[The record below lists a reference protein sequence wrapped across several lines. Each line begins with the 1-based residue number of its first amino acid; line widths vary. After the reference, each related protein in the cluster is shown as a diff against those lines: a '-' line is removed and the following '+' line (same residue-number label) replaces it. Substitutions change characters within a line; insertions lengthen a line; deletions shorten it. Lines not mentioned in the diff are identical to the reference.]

1 MSTILIVDDDPHLR
15 ELTRVF
21 LQHEGFDVSEACDG
35 VEALSIL
42 EQLKV
47 EMVILDIMMPKT
59 DGWELCRQLRRYYDV
74 PVLMLTAKG
83 ETSQKLKGFQVGA
96 DDYLVKPFEP
106 LELVARV
113 KAVLKRYR
121 IATSQTVCLGDVVID
136 RQTFDVTIAGERF
149 TLPRKEFD
157 LLFKLASTPG

>member
-35 VEALSIL
+35 VEALSAL

-47 EMVILDIMMPKT
+47 EMVILDIMMPKM

-74 PVLMLTAKG
+74 PVLMLTARG
-83 ETSQKLKGFQVGA
+83 ETSQKLKGFQVGT
-96 DDYLVKPFEP
+96 DDYLVKP
-106 LELVARV
+106 R
-113 KAVLKRYR
+113 
-121 IATSQTVCLGDVVID
+121 
-136 RQTFDVTIAGERF
+136 
-149 TLPRKEFD
+149 
-157 LLFKLASTPG
+157 